1 MLSLAAQQTCFLIY
15 LLPYY
20 SRYIFMNK
28 WCKVCIQNRKRIP
41 NRIGMGMVAY
51 IPATFQ
57 YDGNQVMIRFLASLV
72 ANGNCRVCWVFGA
85 VLTVA
90 GSLLPSKLH
99 LPTIFANILWPLAC
113 YWRPGSLTACRL
125 FQNSSFLESFYQVI
139 FSFSACAWV
148 VESIHQNLGDHA
160 ALNAR
165 STRLPK
171 KSLLS

>member
-1 MLSLAAQQTCFLIY
+1 
-15 LLPYY
+15 
-20 SRYIFMNK
+20 
-28 WCKVCIQNRKRIP
+28 
-41 NRIGMGMVAY
+41 
-51 IPATFQ
+51 
-57 YDGNQVMIRFLASLV
+57 MIRFLASLV

-113 YWRPGSLTACRL
+113 YWRPGSLNACRL

-148 VESIHQNLGDHA
+148 VESIHQNLGDHT
-160 ALNAR
+160 LWWNCHSGPKTNR
-165 STRLPK
+165 PQHYRGSLRFSLENLWFSSTCYCIEGSSSRECGAPHRHLPK
-171 KSLLS
+171 KQAGLGQARLLLSAR